1 MAAAK
6 KEPSFE
12 QSLKRLE
19 AIVDKLE
26 GEDLALE
33 ESLKLFEEGVK
44 LAEAC
49 GKRLDEAEKKVTLLL
64 KDRDQRL
71 VQEPFEPEEEG

>member
-6 KEPSFE
+6 KEPGFE

-19 AIVDKLE
+19 EIVDKLE
-26 GEDLALE
+26 GEELSLDD
-33 ESLKLFEEGVK
+33 SLKLFEEGVK

-49 GKRLDEAEKKVTLLL
+49 GSRLDDAEKKVTLLL
-64 KDRDQRL
+64 KDRGQKL
-71 VQEPFEPEEEG
+71 VQEPFEPQEED